1 MATIQITHFD
11 QLGTI
16 CNDYSQEYR
25 ITGTTNNVVGSYM

>member
-16 CNDYSQEYR
+16 CNDYSQDYSQEYR
-25 ITGTTNNVVGSYM
+25 ITGA